1 MRNRVPARVISQ
13 ITIVAIFFGSI
24 ACAPDEICFT
34 ENDTRVKI
42 DFNRIIFPG
51 TDSAV
56 VENDTLI
63 VFQISALGTDSIFVE
78 LDTVSSV
85 ILPVNTVADATTF
98 VFETDQGTQSLEL
111 MYQRSQRVISVDCGP
126 EQIIDGLEIGQSTFD
141 SLEVV
146 QPALIEQPNTNVE
159 VYR

>member
-1 MRNRVPARVISQ
+1 MPTRVIKK
-13 ITIVAIFFGSI
+13 ITILAAFFGCI

-42 DFNRIIFPG
+42 DFNRIIFPN

-56 VENDTLI
+56 VENDTI
-63 VFQISALGTDSIFVE
+63 IFFQITALGTDSVFVE
-78 LDTVSSV
+78 IDTVSSV
-85 ILPVNTVADATTF
+85 ILPVNTLADATTF
-98 VFETDQGTQSLEL
+98 LFETELGMQSLEL
-111 MYQRSQRVISVDCGP
+111 MYQRTQRVISVDCGP
-126 EQIIDGLEIGQSTFD
+126 EQIIDGLAVGESTFD